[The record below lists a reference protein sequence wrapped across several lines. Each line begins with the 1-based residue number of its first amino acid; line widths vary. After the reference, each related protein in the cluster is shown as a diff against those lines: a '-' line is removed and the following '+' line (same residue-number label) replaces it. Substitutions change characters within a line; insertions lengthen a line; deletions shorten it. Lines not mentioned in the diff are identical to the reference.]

1 MRRRGT
7 VEISDGQLVEE
18 LRQGSKSAFVALY
31 DRHKLKIYQY
41 CVRMMKDQ
49 GEAEDA
55 VQSVFLRLY
64 ERANQ
69 IDCPDKVCSWLY
81 CVARNFCLT
90 RMRVQATVAAVESES
105 AGSMEDTTLIDEIEE
120 RRKGLAPLVRQGIAH
135 LSPELREIIILRE
148 FQELT
153 YKEIAE
159 IVSANE
165 STVKFRLFTAR
176 RKLSE
181 LLYPKLRGTPHHEL

>member
-1 MRRRGT
+1 M
-7 VEISDGQLVEE
+7 VEITDGQLVEE
-18 LRQGSKSAFVALY
+18 LRRGSKAAFVALY
-31 DRHKLKIYQY
+31 DRHKLNIYQY
-41 CVRMMKDQ
+41 CVRMMKDRS
-49 GEAEDA
+49 EAEDA

-64 ERANQ
+64 ERANR
-69 IDCPDKVCSWLY
+69 IDCPDKVRSWLY

-90 RMRVQATVAAVESES
+90 RIRARAASAEVESES
-105 AGSMEDTTLIDEIEE
+105 ASVAADTSLVDELEDRQNGAGS
-120 RRKGLAPLVRQGIAH
+120 LVRRGIAH

-148 FQELT
+148 FQELS

-159 IVSANE
+159 IISANE

>member
-1 MRRRGT
+1 M
-7 VEISDGQLVEE
+7 VEISDGQLVED
-18 LRQGSKSAFVALY
+18 LRRGSKAAFVALY
-31 DRHKLKIYQY
+31 DRHKLKVYQY
-41 CVRMMKDQ
+41 CVRMMKDRS
-49 GEAEDA
+49 EAEDA

-69 IDCPDKVCSWLY
+69 IDCPDKVRCWLY
-81 CVARNFCLT
+81 CVARNYCLT
-90 RMRVQATVAAVESES
+90 RMHSRALAAAVESES
-105 AGSMEDTTLIDEIEE
+105 TGAMQDTTLIDQMDE
-120 RRKGLAPLVRQGIAH
+120 RQNGFAPLVHRGIAR
-135 LSPELREIIILRE
+135 LSPELREVIILRE
-148 FQELT
+148 FQELS

-159 IVSANE
+159 IISANE